1 MSPEDSNATLRI
13 SVLFNLLKL
22 KNPVR
27 MFSSK
32 LQNTDLWTSTDYC

>member
-1 MSPEDSNATLRI
+1 MSPEDSNDTLRV
-13 SVLFNLLKL
+13 SVLLNLLKL

-32 LQNTDLWTSTDYC
+32 LRNTDLWTSTDYC